1 MRAPAPPPRPAFG
14 PTLGPALTLALR
26 LGLALAIAA
35 LGASPAAA
43 APAPGAALL
52 TATQVGQREDALLR
66 ALAALGATVE
76 VYAHDRPGA
85 YAEGMMRGPGLLS
98 QLRLAGA
105 APPAFQG
112 LQKRGPRFV
121 RASLPGADAA
131 YLLVNGQ
138 VWAAGLRLSA
148 AQVAPHADP
157 FRADRLAPLT
167 ESLDALCPRRAPS
180 AADPWG
186 NATAWTATDCR
197 GGRAALRHQPGDPL
211 ASVLAVVYPR

>member
-1 MRAPAPPPRPAFG
+1 MRAPAPPPRPARALS
-14 PTLGPALTLALR
+14 LGLA
-26 LGLALAIAA
+26 LGLALACAA
-35 LGASPAAA
+35 LRAPPAEA

-52 TATQVGQREDALLR
+52 SATQIGQREDALLR
-66 ALAALGATVE
+66 ALQSLGATVE

-105 APPAFQG
+105 QPPAFQG

-131 YLLVNGQ
+131 YLLMNGQ

-167 ESLDALCPRRAPS
+167 ESLDALCPGRAPS
-180 AADPWG
+180 AADAWG
-186 NATAWTATDCR
+186 NATAWTAKDCR

-211 ASVLAVVYPR
+211 ASVLAVVYPK